1 MKTMKKTVIWPVL
14 LCLILVNI
22 LVITPENVAA
32 GNTTVAALKNTYP
45 DGSAWD
51 NNYVYDGATQCV
63 AFAAKVFNLYYGK
76 SFRSV
81 PTHKDK
87 SQVKAGDIIWY
98 SATGVSTHNVW
109 VIGRSGDTVTVG
121 EGNAYCIHNRKSGR
135 VCWGRTLNLNSITIN
150 KVYSAP
156 YAIND
161 SSSNPSD
168 SNYTYYAKVEGTK
181 GSLSLNETAAS
192 TDSGAKQLT
201 VIPENAVCR
210 VFGSGNVGKW
220 KKVIFNG
227 ITGYAYGDYLKS
239 ELNPVGHIESVTSHT
254 AGRVEIVGW
263 GFDYDTPNEKCQMD
277 VYVGGPAG
285 TGTKVGSGTSDA
297 RRDDV
302 NDVYQ
307 GVGNNHGYNMNFDCG
322 DLIGTQPVYLYLRNR
337 GGGKD
342 VVFGPYN
349 VNIACPHRNTYLIG
363 AKSAT
368 CSQEG
373 YTGDTYCRLCNQGVA
388 AGSTIAK
395 TAHTWDEGK
404 ISVQPTETAEG
415 LKTYTCT
422 VCRAT
427 KTEVL
432 AKLPAKE
439 PEESQKPQEPQKPQ
453 NPQNPQD
460 PQNPQNPQKPQKP
473 QQTTTKTTV
482 APGTTVSDSSAN
494 GVYKVLADGKSVEYK
509 KPVRKSSSVKIP
521 DTIMVKGVSCKV
533 VSISAR
539 AFKNNKTLKSVTIG
553 RNVRKIG
560 KQAFYNCKK
569 LRNITI
575 KTTSL
580 KKNTIGSK
588 AFTGTYKTAKVKV
601 PAKQMKLYKK
611 ILRQRGMSAK
621 AKYRK

>member
-1 MKTMKKTVIWPVL
+1 M
-14 LCLILVNI
+14 LVNI

-45 DGSAWD
+45 DGSVWD

-76 SFRSV
+76 SFRKV
-81 PTHKDK
+81 ATHKDK

-168 SNYTYYAKVEGTK
+168 SNYTYYAKVEGTN

-201 VIPENAVCR
+201 VIPENAVCK

-239 ELNPVGHIESVTSHT
+239 ELNPVGHIESITSHT

-307 GVGNNHGYNMNFDCG
+307 GVGNNHGYNMNFDCD

-337 GGGKD
+337 GGGND

-368 CSQEG
+368 CLQEG
-373 YTGDTYCRLCNQGVA
+373 YTGNTYCRLCNQCVA

-395 TAHTWDEGK
+395 TAHIWDEGK

-439 PEESQKPQEPQKPQ
+439 PEESQKPQ
-453 NPQNPQD
+453 
-460 PQNPQNPQKPQKP
+460 NPQKPQDPQKP
-473 QQTTTKTTV
+473 QQITTKTTV
-482 APGTTVSDSSAN
+482 APGTTVSDSYAN

-588 AFTGTYKTAKVKV
+588 AFTGTYKAVKVKV

>member
-1 MKTMKKTVIWPVL
+1 MKKMKKTVIWPVL
-14 LCLILVNI
+14 ICLMLVNI

-121 EGNAYCIHNRKSGR
+121 EGNAYCIHNGKSGR

-168 SNYTYYAKVEGTK
+168 SNYTYYAKVEGTN

-201 VIPENAVCR
+201 VIPENAVCK

-239 ELNPVGHIESVTSHT
+239 ELNPVGHIESITSHT

-307 GVGNNHGYNMNFDCG
+307 GVGNNHGYNMNFDCD

-337 GGGKD
+337 GGGND

-368 CSQEG
+368 CLQEG
-373 YTGDTYCRLCNQGVA
+373 YTGNTYCRLCNQCVA

-395 TAHTWDEGK
+395 TAHIWDEGK

-439 PEESQKPQEPQKPQ
+439 PEESQKPQ
-453 NPQNPQD
+453 
-460 PQNPQNPQKPQKP
+460 NPQKPQDPQKP
-473 QQTTTKTTV
+473 QQITTKTTV
-482 APGTTVSDSSAN
+482 APGTTVSDSYAN

-588 AFTGTYKTAKVKV
+588 AFTGTYKAVKVKV

>member
-1 MKTMKKTVIWPVL
+1 MKKMKKTVIWPVL

-135 VCWGRTLNLNSITIN
+135 VCWGRTLNLNSITIK

-161 SSSNPSD
+161 SSSSPSTPSD
-168 SNYTYYAKVEGTK
+168 PRVLYSAKVEGTD
-181 GSLSLNETAAS
+181 GSLSVNDRPAA
-192 TDSGAKQLT
+192 TKNGAVQLT

-210 VFGSGNVGKW
+210 VFKSGDVGNW
-220 KKVIFNG
+220 KKVIFNN
-227 ITGYAYGDYLKS
+227 ITGYAWGPCLKKD
-239 ELNPVGHIESVTSHT
+239 LDPVGHIDSVTSPA
-254 AGRVEIVGW
+254 AGKIRVVGW
-263 GFDYDTPNEKCQMD
+263 SFDYDAPDVDCWMN
-277 VYVGGPAG
+277 VYVGGPMG
-285 TGTKVGSGTSDA
+285 TGTRVGGGNSTV

-302 NDVYQ
+302 NAAYP
-307 GVGNNHGYNMNFDCG
+307 GVTYNHGYDLSFDC
-322 DLIGTQPVYLYLRNR
+322 DQIGTQPVYMYVLNR
-337 GGGKD
+337 EGGND
-342 VVFGPYN
+342 SVFGPYY
-349 VNIACPHRNTYLIG
+349 VNIACPHKNTYLLG
-363 AKSAT
+363 AKSPT
-368 CSQEG
+368 CSKEG

-422 VCRAT
+422 VCKET

-439 PEESQKPQEPQKPQ
+439 PEEPQKPQKPQEPQ

-460 PQNPQNPQKPQKP
+460 SQKPQNPQKP